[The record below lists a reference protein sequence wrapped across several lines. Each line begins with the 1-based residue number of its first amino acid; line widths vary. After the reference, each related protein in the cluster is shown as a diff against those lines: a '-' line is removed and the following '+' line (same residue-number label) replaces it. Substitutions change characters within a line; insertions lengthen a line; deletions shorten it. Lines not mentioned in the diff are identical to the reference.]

1 MSNHAYTYCFRLDKD
16 TLYISERIGIE
27 KQFMAYF
34 FILMLR
40 YPMFTP
46 DGFENIQVIV
56 NRVHEEFSKI
66 SKRSETTTTTLKP
79 TEKPTETSQVMTR
92 NQAKKL
98 EGNKKQSK
106 MSTLKKML
114 YNVWLGESK
123 VFCSNDNYVLA
134 TFVRG
139 KKTYVIKCCDLENSC
154 EDAIREIRKE
164 SEILHHLLTLG
175 KNI

>member
-1 MSNHAYTYCFRLDKD
+1 MTNHEYTYCFRLDKD
-16 TLYISERIGIE
+16 TLYISERIDIQ

-46 DGFENIQVIV
+46 DGFEDIQVIV
-56 NRVHEEFSKI
+56 NSIHEEFSKI
-66 SKRSETTTTTLKP
+66 SKTTTTRTL
-79 TEKPTETSQVMTR
+79 KPTETSQVMTR

-98 EGNKKQSK
+98 EGNKKQSN

-123 VFCSNDNYVLA
+123 VFYSNDNYVLA

-164 SEILHHLLTLG
+164 SEILHHLITLG